1 MCKPNSQKLL
11 LLIFTVL
18 FLSASEAVSQDI
30 AGGAAARARRTF
42 KLQLEVT
49 AGADKVEG
57 AKVLLLSAE
66 DGVNFSKETRTNREG
81 IATASAVPEGRLK
94 IQVIAKECETFGS
107 VITLSGDQ
115 MVQVSLVKRSPTPA
129 PAPSP

>member
-18 FLSASEAVSQDI
+18 FLSASDVVSQDI
-30 AGGAAARARRTF
+30 AGGAAARPRRTF

-57 AKVLLLSAE
+57 AKVLLESAE
-66 DGVNFSKETRTNREG
+66 EGVRFNKETRTNREG
-81 IATASAVPEGRLK
+81 IANASGVPEGK
-94 IQVIAKECETFGS
+94 IHIQVIAKECETFGS
-107 VITLSGDQ
+107 FITLSGDQ
-115 MVQVSLVKRSPTPA
+115 LVQVSLVKR
-129 PAPSP
+129 APSPSPAP

>member
-1 MCKPNSQKLL
+1 MRKHNSQKLL

-18 FLSASEAVSQDI
+18 FLSASDVIPQDI

-57 AKVLLLSAE
+57 ARVLLVSE
-66 DGVNFSKETRTNREG
+66 EEGVRFNKETRTNREG
-81 IATASAVPEGRLK
+81 IANASGVPEGKLK

-107 VITLSGDQ
+107 VINVSQDQ
-115 MVQVSLVKRSPTPA
+115 MVQVSLVKRTPTPS
-129 PAPSP
+129 PAP

>member
-1 MCKPNSQKLL
+1 MRKHNSQKLL

-18 FLSASEAVSQDI
+18 FLSASDVIPQDI

-57 AKVLLLSAE
+57 ARVLLVSE
-66 DGVNFSKETRTNREG
+66 EEGVRFNKETRTSREG
-81 IATASAVPEGRLK
+81 IANPSGVPEATRCPL
-94 IQVIAKECETFGS
+94 A
-107 VITLSGDQ
+107 
-115 MVQVSLVKRSPTPA
+115 
-129 PAPSP
+129 

>member
-1 MCKPNSQKLL
+1 MCKHNLQKLL

-18 FLSASEAVSQDI
+18 FFSASEAVSQDI

-49 AGADKVEG
+49 AGAEKVEG
-57 AKVLLLSAE
+57 AKVLLVSE
-66 DGVNFSKETRTNREG
+66 EEGVKFNRETRTNREG
-81 IATASAVPEGRLK
+81 IANASGVPEGKLK

-115 MVQVSLVKRSPTPA
+115 MVQVSLVKRTPSPSPA
-129 PAPSP
+129 P